1 MAVKGEVD
9 QKYVVI
15 EEVND
20 SPRISRGVSLTS
32 TRTRAVVN
40 RATRLR
46 SNWSQMARFLNITG
60 VDADASEGGEEGDH
74 MDQYLFGDSY
84 FASPGVDVD
93 ETRSVATLA
102 REWNLRNTV
111 AFWSSVFYV
120 VGSGLYVLGSVF
132 LWPAVYFAM
141 PSYKVRAWV
150 SFPYMF
156 GAWFYAV
163 GGYLTYYQVINKE
176 ALACKDGGPVRFR
189 FLAPIKLRNWGAV
202 ASVVNLMGSCIKVY
216 IYTLTTLWPS
226 SDKLDRYEHAR
237 AMMSAGG
244 SLCFV
249 VGSLLSGEYN
259 GWRRRENMRKLSV
272 WAAHLNFWSAIA
284 FFVAVAANLDGAAS
298 KLCMGSTDI
307 DGASK
312 VGHVLY

>member
-93 ETRSVATLA
+93 ETRSVGHPCTRVEPQKYRRIL
-102 REWNLRNTV
+102 
-111 AFWSSVFYV
+111 V
-120 VGSGLYVLGSVF
+120 VRILCGWFGSVC
-132 LWPAVYFAM
+132 A
-141 PSYKVRAWV
+141 
-150 SFPYMF
+150 
-156 GAWFYAV
+156 
-163 GGYLTYYQVINKE
+163 
-176 ALACKDGGPVRFR
+176 
-189 FLAPIKLRNWGAV
+189 GAV
-202 ASVVNLMGSCIKVY
+202 S
-216 IYTLTTLWPS
+216 YTHLTLPT
-226 SDKLDRYEHAR
+226 KLE
-237 AMMSAGG
+237 
-244 SLCFV
+244 V
-249 VGSLLSGEYN
+249 
-259 GWRRRENMRKLSV
+259 
-272 WAAHLNFWSAIA
+272 
-284 FFVAVAANLDGAAS
+284 
-298 KLCMGSTDI
+298 
-307 DGASK
+307 
-312 VGHVLY
+312 